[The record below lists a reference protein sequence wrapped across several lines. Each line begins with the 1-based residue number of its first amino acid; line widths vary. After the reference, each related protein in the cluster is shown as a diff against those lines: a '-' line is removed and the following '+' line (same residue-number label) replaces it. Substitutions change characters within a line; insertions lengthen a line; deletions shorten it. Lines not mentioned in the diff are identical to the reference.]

1 MTVSSFDGARWRWLM
16 LAAGIAFTDQGIKRW
31 AAASLPQ
38 GASEPVTPFFNLVHV
53 LNEGAAFSLLA
64 GAGGWQRYLFMVL
77 ALVVSAGL
85 VFLLL
90 RGVDSRRE
98 AVGYSLVLGGALGN
112 VVDRMVYG
120 AVVDYLDFYLG
131 DWHWPAFNLADAAIL
146 LGILL
151 LLWNTRSPGKDTRMS
166 AHKRATKI

>member
-1 MTVSSFDGARWRWLM
+1 
-16 LAAGIAFTDQGIKRW
+16 
-31 AAASLPQ
+31 
-38 GASEPVTPFFNLVHV
+38 
-53 LNEGAAFSLLA
+53 
-64 GAGGWQRYLFMVL
+64 
-77 ALVVSAGL
+77 
-85 VFLLL
+85 LLL

>member
-1 MTVSSFDGARWRWLM
+1 MTVSSFDGASLRWLT
-16 LAAGIAFTDQGIKRW
+16 LAAGTTLADQGIKRW
-31 AAASLPQ
+31 TAASLPQ

-64 GAGGWQRYLFMVL
+64 GAGGWQRYFFTAL

-90 RGVDSRRE
+90 RGVKSRRE

-112 VVDRMVYG
+112 VVDRMVRG

-131 DWHWPAFNLADAAIL
+131 DWHWPAFNLADSAIV

-151 LLWNTRSPGKDTRMS
+151 LVWKTRSAGNDDRMS
-166 AHKRATKI
+166 INGTR